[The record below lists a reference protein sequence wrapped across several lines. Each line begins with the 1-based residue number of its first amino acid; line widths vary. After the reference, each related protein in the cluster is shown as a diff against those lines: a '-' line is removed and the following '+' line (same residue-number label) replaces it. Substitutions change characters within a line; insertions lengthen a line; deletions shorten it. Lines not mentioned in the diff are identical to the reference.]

1 MAAAKLIIATLVAA
15 SIAVPAAIAQSG
27 KTKVV
32 ETFRDWTLFNHSS
45 SDRNVCFISSQPRE
59 YKPDDYTRQR
69 SHFYVSAWPKDGVKA
84 EISAKFG
91 KPLSD
96 GSEVKI
102 RIGSARYTLFT
113 KGDQA
118 FLEDPAQQPKL
129 INAMRR
135 GREMIVSGLA
145 ADGTSIEDVYSPSGV
160 SAGINSLRRTCS

>member
-1 MAAAKLIIATLVAA
+1 MGSARLFFATVITAT
-15 SIAVPAAIAQSG
+15 IAVTAAIAQSG

-32 ETFRDWTLFNHSS
+32 EKFKDWALFSYTS
-45 SDRNVCFISSQPRE
+45 SDASVCFISSQPRE
-59 YKPDDYTRQR
+59 YRPDDYTRQR

-84 EISAKFG
+84 EISIKFG

-118 FLEDPAQQPKL
+118 FSSEPAQELKL
-129 INAMRR
+129 ISSMRR
-135 GREMIVSGLA
+135 GREMIVSGLT
-145 ADGTSIEDVYSPSGV
+145 ADGTNIEDVYSLSGV
-160 SAGINSLRRTCS
+160 SAGVNSLRQPCN